1 MTGVA
6 KGVRHARLFS
16 ARCHLRRIPDTLPV
30 HPIGDVP
37 DRLYRRETWVNR
49 TETGRLA
56 ATGGAKAVGAAQSHL
71 RIAIAANPPKGPT
84 ALKRVA
90 RITAASDPA
99 G

>member
-56 ATGGAKAVGAAQSHL
+56 ATGGAKAVGAAQRS
-71 RIAIAANPPKGPT
+71 PT
-84 ALKRVA
+84 NCDSRQSTEGALQ
-90 RITAASDPA
+90 P
-99 G
+99 